1 MKKFNFWRSLFFA
14 ALAVVGFAACSDD
27 DDNGNGGGDSL
38 TVNGKPSVTIG
49 VKGEAGETEAVEV
62 VSPSSWALAF
72 EEEQDWCIPSATA
85 GKGGTTQL
93 KFTVEA
99 LPAELSERTATA
111 VLTAQIEILGGLYP
125 VTAKVTVRQ
134 SPSGSATPD
143 TNVAAVR
150 ALLVAMNPTS
160 TKVDVTEEIA
170 AMTLTGIVVSNS
182 EGKNTGSTWN
192 MAVQD
197 GVVAK
202 NSGLTISNSKFAAGA
217 YTPGMCVTVAL
228 TGAQVQSYNGLLQ
241 LNIADAAAEAITN
254 VTTEAPEPF
263 VVSPDALFD
272 YESMLV
278 QVDNC
283 YPTAGY
289 GAGWNTSTNKGNVN
303 FATADGQAFVC
314 RTGSSAVFKDQLVPE
329 KMGSLVG
336 IAGRYNNDKQI
347 SPRTIDDIK
356 LTEAIPEPEYTK
368 ATIAELKAGNYEVEA
383 TLLAVYQKG
392 LLLGDDTGYTLVF
405 FNDWN
410 KQDSNPYQNDV
421 NKKITVKGAVS
432 EYNGLLQFSAPK
444 TENIT
449 IGAANPDY
457 KLPEPVVFDAAGL
470 TAYESAKKYEYVSL
484 TGTLVVTQGTSGG
497 NTYNSYTVIV
507 PGYTAKTVTLA
518 YGLDSYYAGLVT
530 GDVVDVK
537 GFALGFDTSKV
548 NIMVREVTKNTTTPA
563 LTFTST
569 AKPFAGSNPEAQT
582 LNFEARNIS
591 ALALEM
597 FSFSGINADKFK
609 VDGQSDNSVTISAVG
624 NNDSGADYTATLVV
638 TLDGKVLTELNVK
651 QSAIPTGNGYTQ
663 ITAIANLTA
672 GTYYMAGKLD
682 SYTSGS
688 NTTTWTPYSY
698 HLWTGK
704 VSGNPPYTAN
714 SDLVTANYQYEN
726 DQLVINPEWTGDAA
740 ALITL
745 EAAGA
750 ENTYYIKIGN
760 QYLKSFAAD
769 TNRRMGLSDTSE
781 GAEWVFADGTGNQAG
796 SIVVSNN
803 KTYLGTAG
811 AASALLRSYKST
823 SYSSSLKWGLCFFKE
838 K

>member
-1 MKKFNFWRSLFFA
+1 MFMKNFNFWRSLFFA

-38 TVNGKPSVTIG
+38 TVNGKQSVTIG
-49 VKGEAGETEAVEV
+49 VNGEAGETEAVEV

-356 LTEAIPEPEYTK
+356 LTEAIPEPEYTET
-368 ATIAELKAGNYEVEA
+368 TI
-383 TLLAVYQKG
+383 
-392 LLLGDDTGYTLVF
+392 
-405 FNDWN
+405 
-410 KQDSNPYQNDV
+410 
-421 NKKITVKGAVS
+421 
-432 EYNGLLQFSAPK
+432 
-444 TENIT
+444 
-449 IGAANPDY
+449 
-457 KLPEPVVFDAAGL
+457 AGL
-470 TAYESAKKYEYVSL
+470 TAGNREIKDATIVGVHQQAVMLAQNNEGTVNYVLAFNNAWKTQDANPFISDVDKTASIKGIAAQRYGLWQFSDFTITSGAASTLVLPEPENFDAAAIATYTSEIAADVNKAAYKYIKM
-484 TGTLVVTQGTSGG
+484 TGTLTIEVGASY
-497 NTYNSYTVIV
+497 NTYRLLV
-507 PGYTAKTVTLA
+507 PECPTEIQFA
-518 YGLDSYYAGLVT
+518 YGLNSYFDGCAS
-530 GDVVDVK
+530 GDVVDVT
-537 GFALGFDTSKV
+537 GFALGYDSSNSRMNVLLRSIAENTSV
-548 NIMVREVTKNTTTPA
+548 PA
-563 LTFTST
+563 LTFTTKPETFDGGASVAQKLDFI
-569 AKPFAGSNPEAQT
+569 AK
-582 LNFEARNIS
+582 NIP
-591 ALALEM
+591 ADQLVT
-597 FSFSGINADKFK
+597 FTFDGADKDKFS
-609 VDGQSDNSVTISAVG
+609 VESQDNASVTIKPIGENTSSA
-624 NNDSGADYTATLVV
+624 SYTATLVASLGEKILAKLAVEQDVKLADGVKETTIVCANLGYANQFKV
-638 TLDGKVLTELNVK
+638 TSITGFEPLAFTISKASGSTDPAFYTATGAIRFYAGTTLTISGATILKVEFTFV
-651 QSAIPTGNGYTQ
+651 TGNYNNWKTVS
-663 ITAIANLTA
+663 T
-672 GTYYMAGKLD
+672 GTY
-682 SYTSGS
+682 SGS
-688 NTTTWTPYSY
+688 
-698 HLWTGK
+698 
-704 VSGNPPYTAN
+704 
-714 SDLVTANYQYEN
+714 
-726 DQLVINPEWTGDAA
+726 EWTG
-740 ALITL
+740 
-745 EAAGA
+745 EAS
-750 ENTYYIKIGN
+750 EVV
-760 QYLKSFAAD
+760 F
-769 TNRRMGLSDTSE
+769 TSSTE
-781 GAEWVFADGTGNQAG
+781 KD
-796 SIVVSNN
+796 SNN
-803 KTYLGTAG
+803 KNVQTRVLTIKVTY
-811 AASALLRSYKST
+811 
-823 SYSSSLKWGLCFFKE
+823 KE
-838 K
+838 